1 MLFVLAAGAWV
12 FVINGG
18 ISQPDISECSDVL
31 MNYTDNVLS
40 GAYSKTAST
49 EIGQGLREL
58 YLRAADFGSSQIHQ
72 KNRNAS
78 ASVEY
83 VEPDTELLSAKLM
96 GAVEEKLTEV
106 ISAARLPSEIYD
118 ENDSYRRDILENA
131 LGEALSEI
139 RTEDCLHVGTLYLDL
154 KYNRKA
160 GWEILNPEALDGL
173 FTADFDEM
181 SMSLL
186 DDIAEKLPHIDFHYT
201 VEAGALA
208 GPVPDQNNFGTTK
221 DPSVVKELLSDA
233 RAKKLIGSQTL
244 SWNENIEFLP
254 DSDINYYL
262 DDTILM
268 IQWQEVTA
276 QAVGTYSEVIISDAS
291 QLRRK
296 FAGDAFGS
304 MDFTYATE
312 LARQTNSVLAVGG
325 DLYNHD
331 RACGI
336 VVYQGQIWRFE
347 PNTCDTLYFDRDG
360 NMLYSRRGEFT
371 EQSQAEQLIKDNG
384 VDFSICFGP
393 IIVDNGVDV
402 TPEMY
407 PWGEIN
413 DTYARSAIG
422 QLGERHYLTLNIN
435 CQSPHYYFLATLH
448 DATDAMLAHG
458 VYTAY
463 ALDGGQTAETIVNG
477 VMINPVQFGQ
487 ERMIS
492 DIIYFCTAIPSE

>member
-1 MLFVLAAGAWV
+1 MLFVLAAGVWV
-12 FVINGG
+12 FVIDGSFG
-18 ISQPDISECSDVL
+18 AKVPDCFDTVEKFADEIAANAYAESPASENAAL
-31 MNYTDNVLS
+31 
-40 GAYSKTAST
+40 
-49 EIGQGLREL
+49 LREL
-58 YLRAADFGSSQIHQ
+58 FISAAEHSSAMTTQ
-72 KNRNAS
+72 KGKTAG
-78 ASVEY
+78 ASVEFN
-83 VEPDTELLSAKLM
+83 ELDTELLTSMLESM
-96 GAVEEKLTEV
+96 ISESVTES
-106 ISAARLPSEIYD
+106 INAARLPSEIYD
-118 ENDSYRRDILENA
+118 ENDNYRRDVLENA
-131 LGEALSEI
+131 LNKALSDVNKAE
-139 RTEDCLHVGTLYLDL
+139 CLHISTVYFNLRYS
-154 KYNRKA
+154 KNS
-160 GWEILNPEALDGL
+160 GWEILNPDAAQGL
-173 FTADFDEM
+173 YEADFNKLCEELI
-181 SMSLL
+181 SEIS
-186 DDIAEKLPHIDFHYT
+186 EKLPHIDFHYT

-208 GPVPDQNNFGTTK
+208 GPVPEQDNFGTTR
-221 DPSVVKELLSDA
+221 DPADVTALLSDSK
-233 RAKKLIGSQTL
+233 AKKLIGSQTL

-268 IQWQEVTA
+268 LQWQEVTA
-276 QAVGTYSEVIISDAS
+276 SAVGTYSEVIISDAS

-371 EQSQAEQLIKDNG
+371 EQAQAEKLIAENG

-393 IIVDNGVDV
+393 VIVDNGIDV

-435 CQSPHYYFLATLH
+435 CKSPNYYYLATLH

-477 VMINPVQFGQ
+477 VMINPVQFGN
-487 ERMIS
+487 ERLIS
-492 DIIYFCTAIPSE
+492 DIIYFCTAIPNE